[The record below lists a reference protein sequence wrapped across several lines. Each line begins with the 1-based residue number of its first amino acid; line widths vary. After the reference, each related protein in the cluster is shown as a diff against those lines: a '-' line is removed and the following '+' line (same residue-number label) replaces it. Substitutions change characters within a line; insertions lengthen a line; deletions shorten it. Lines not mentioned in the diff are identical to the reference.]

1 MGRRASKPA
10 RRAAPAVTL
19 APLWSVLVG
28 ALFGALDLALAPP
41 VSGPKDAAEFTL
53 VLAFGGVAHPTGYP
67 LYVLLGHPFVQALHA
82 AGASWAYAANA
93 WSAVGGGVAAGLL
106 HALAAR
112 LVPPRAAPG

>member
-1 MGRRASKPA
+1 MGRRDSKPA
-10 RRAAPAVTL
+10 RRAAPAVRPTPAVEHRARRGGGALAAAAIAGTPAVTL

-67 LYVLLGHPFVQALHA
+67 L
-82 AGASWAYAANA
+82 
-93 WSAVGGGVAAGLL
+93 
-106 HALAAR
+106 
-112 LVPPRAAPG
+112 